1 MPLTD
6 QAKESAFVTPDN
18 FLQYKVMPFGVRNAP
33 DTFQR
38 LVNSVLY
45 GMHGCEAYLDDVV
58 LYSNTWTDHLSQIRE
73 LFSHLAAANLTINLA
88 NVNFG
93 KARVT
98 YLGKVVGGRQVRPV
112 EVKIELSVD
121 SLCYKTNVNF
131 TDFWG
136 MAGYYRGFR

>member
-1 MPLTD
+1 MSLTD

-33 DTFQR
+33 ATFQR

-73 LFSHLAAANLTINLA
+73 LFFWPNMS
-88 NVNFG
+88 
-93 KARVT
+93 
-98 YLGKVVGGRQVRPV
+98 LGKPGLPILVRWWVVGRLG
-112 EVKIELSVD
+112 L
-121 SLCYKTNVNF
+121 
-131 TDFWG
+131 
-136 MAGYYRGFR
+136 